1 MSPFPLP
8 TLCVVGEPPEFL
20 VVGIEHIAS
29 WSEAEGRLSSSPHRK
44 EEMRAA
50 ERSSSN
56 FCAVVVPQ
64 QRRDPSLNV
73 WPDLSGDLLLST
85 LSPPLSVFFTLL
97 PPVFSAL
104 LLLPLCGLGAQGVP
118 FLPAIKAGFSPQHV
132 FLLTQPRKTR
142 HRSQRG

>member
-50 ERSSSN
+50 EKSSSN
-56 FCAVVVPQ
+56 SCTIVVPR
-64 QRRDPSLNV
+64 QRCSPPLSI

-85 LSPPLSVFFTLL
+85 VTLPFPVFFTPL
-97 PPVFSAL
+97 PPVFSAPPFS
-104 LLLPLCGLGAQGVP
+104 PLCGLGA
-118 FLPAIKAGFSPQHV
+118 
-132 FLLTQPRKTR
+132 
-142 HRSQRG
+142 